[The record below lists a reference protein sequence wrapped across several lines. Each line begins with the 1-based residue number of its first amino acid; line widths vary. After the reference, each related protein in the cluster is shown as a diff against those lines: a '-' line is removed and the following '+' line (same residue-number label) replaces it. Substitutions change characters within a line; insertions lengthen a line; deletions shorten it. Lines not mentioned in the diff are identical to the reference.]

1 MSVMPA
7 IELTCGSDI
16 RPVRVLGPVGAP
28 SGVRADGPDGPGDTP
43 GPQHAVLPP
52 RRDTPGVRHAALTSR
67 RDTPEIGRD
76 TPAAR
81 SSRQCDTSS
90 APLRLTRRGRVVV
103 ATAAALLVTVVSLLL
118 AGVAQATNHGPS
130 ARAARQ
136 DLVQVVVHPGQSLWS
151 VAESADP
158 GQDTRAVIQQIIDL
172 NSLNGDT
179 VFAGQQLWV
188 PRG

>member
-1 MSVMPA
+1 MSDPRRTTATYPVRSNSNAIEWVYDRTKYGWNEGLIMEGAMSVMPA

-28 SGVRADGPDGPGDTP
+28 SGVRADGPDGPG
-43 GPQHAVLPP
+43 
-52 RRDTPGVRHAALTSR
+52 DTPGVRHAALTSR

-103 ATAAALLVTVVSLLL
+103 ATAAV
-118 AGVAQATNHGPS
+118 
-130 ARAARQ
+130 
-136 DLVQVVVHPGQSLWS
+136 
-151 VAESADP
+151 
-158 GQDTRAVIQQIIDL
+158 
-172 NSLNGDT
+172 
-179 VFAGQQLWV
+179 
-188 PRG
+188 

>member
-1 MSVMPA
+1 VSAMPA
-7 IELTCGSDI
+7 TELTCDSDI
-16 RPVRVLGPVGAP
+16 DL
-28 SGVRADGPDGPGDTP
+28 VRALRSVGVLSGPREDDPDDTP
-43 GPQHAVLPP
+43 GPQQTAPEAP
-52 RRDTPGVRHAALTSR
+52 RDTPGVRHAAS
-67 RDTPEIGRD
+67 TPRGD

-81 SSRQCDTSS
+81 SGRPRDTPV

-103 ATAAALLVTVVSLLL
+103 ALAAALLVTMVSLLL
-118 AGVAQATNHGPS
+118 AGVAQATNDGPS
-130 ARAARQ
+130 SHAAREN
-136 DLVQVVVHPGQSLWS
+136 LVQVIVRPGQSLWS

-158 GQDTRAVIQQIIDL
+158 DQDTRAVIQQIIDL

>member
-1 MSVMPA
+1 VSAMPA
-7 IELTCGSDI
+7 TELTCDSDI
-16 RPVRVLGPVGAP
+16 EL
-28 SGVRADGPDGPGDTP
+28 VRALRSVGVLSGLREDDPGDTP
-43 GPQHAVLPP
+43 GPQQTAPAS
-52 RRDTPGVRHAALTSR
+52 RRDTPDVRHAALTPR
-67 RDTPEIGRD
+67 RD

-81 SSRQCDTSS
+81 SGRPRDTPV

-103 ATAAALLVTVVSLLL
+103 ALAAALLVTMVSLLL
-118 AGVAQATNHGPS
+118 AGVAQATNDGPS
-130 ARAARQ
+130 PRAAREN
-136 DLVQVVVHPGQSLWS
+136 LVQVIVRPGQSLWS

-179 VFAGQQLWV
+179 VLAGQQLWV